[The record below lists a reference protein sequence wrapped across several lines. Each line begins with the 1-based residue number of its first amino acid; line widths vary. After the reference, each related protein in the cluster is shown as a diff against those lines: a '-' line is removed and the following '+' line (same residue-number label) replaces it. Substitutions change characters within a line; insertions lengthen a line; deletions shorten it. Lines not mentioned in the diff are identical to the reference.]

1 MKRVVVAGCGLA
13 GLKAAIELHKLL
25 KNKVEILGVDRSE
38 TFNFAPFI
46 HRVAAATIE
55 ANKTTFFLRDF
66 FREKGYEFFKGE
78 VAGIKL
84 GDKKLVTDKQSIDY
98 DYLILALG
106 CETSFY
112 GVPGAKENCF
122 EFKTFNDAMELSE
135 HIARMF
141 FNARSVEDREER
153 DAMLR
158 FVVCGGGA
166 TGLEL
171 ATELSYYVN
180 NLSRRYK
187 GLRGE
192 LVLVEAMPRVL
203 PGLPKEMAAYA
214 ESALGKLG
222 IKLFCREP
230 IVEVGE
236 DFVELR
242 NGERIYSKTIVW
254 CAGVKPPE
262 LLKRSGLK
270 LNERGYV
277 EVNRFLQAKLN
288 GEVEEAVY
296 SAGDVV
302 NFLRETGKP
311 LLKLG
316 RHAVDQ
322 GKVAARNIYADI
334 SGKRKVPY
342 NPRTEATV
350 ISLGRKDAIG
360 FYGDKILRGRTA
372 LWLKYWV
379 ENRYLKGYMV

>member
-1 MKRVVVAGCGLA
+1 
-13 GLKAAIELHKLL
+13 
-25 KNKVEILGVDRSE
+25 
-38 TFNFAPFI
+38 
-46 HRVAAATIE
+46 
-55 ANKTTFFLRDF
+55 
-66 FREKGYEFFKGE
+66 
-78 VAGIKL
+78 
-84 GDKKLVTDKQSIDY
+84 KQSIDY

-112 GVPGAKENCF
+112 GIPGAKENCF
-122 EFKTFNDAMELSE
+122 NFKTFNDAIELSE

-141 FNARSVEDREER
+141 FNARSVEDKEELE
-153 DAMLR
+153 AMLR
-158 FVVCGGGA
+158 FVICGGGA

-171 ATELSYYVN
+171 VTELAYYIN
-180 NLSRRYK
+180 NLSRKYE

-192 LVLVEAMPRVL
+192 LVLVEAMPRIL

-214 ESALGKLG
+214 ENALRKLG
-222 IKLFCREP
+222 IKLFRREP

-270 LNERGYV
+270 LDKRGYV

-288 GEVEEAVY
+288 GEAEETVY
-296 SAGDVV
+296 GAGDVIG
-302 NFLRETGKP
+302 FLKETGKP

-322 GKVAARNIYADI
+322 GRVVARNIYADI

-342 NPRTEATV
+342 SPRAEATV
-350 ISLGRKDAIG
+350 ISLGRGDAVG
-360 FYGDKILRGRTA
+360 FYGDKILKGKMA